1 MHDKTMKKQIVIIQG
16 DEAYLLDEYDEYDE
30 QQELAEYEASY
41 DVPENERIRHAR

>member
-1 MHDKTMKKQIVIIQG
+1 MKKQIVIIQG
-16 DEAYLLDEYDEYDE
+16 DEAYLLDEYLEEYDE